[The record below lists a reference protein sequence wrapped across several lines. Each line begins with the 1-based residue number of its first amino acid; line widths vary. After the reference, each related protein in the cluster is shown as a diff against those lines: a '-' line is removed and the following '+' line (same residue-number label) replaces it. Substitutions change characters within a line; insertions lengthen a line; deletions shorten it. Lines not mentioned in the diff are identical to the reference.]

1 MGAASSEVAAAVADA
16 HRREWAFVLASTRR
30 VAADLD
36 MAEEAVQ
43 DAYASAL
50 SVWDERG
57 IPRNPAAWLTT
68 TARRRAL
75 DLHRRADV
83 ARRALPELLPID
95 GEESDPDAQAFPDD
109 RLRLVF
115 TCCHPALSEEARVAL
130 TLKLIC
136 GLSVPDI
143 ARAFLVAEPTM
154 AARITRAKKK
164 IAAAHIPYRVP
175 EPGDLPA
182 RLDSVLAVIHLV
194 YTTGHIAPSGADLIR
209 RGLSERAIE
218 LAVMLRSLLPDDP
231 DVAGLLALLLLTDAR
246 RPARTDADGAA
257 VMLEAQDRSQWDATA
272 IDTGLTLL
280 KTSLQR
286 RAPGRFTL
294 MAAIAAVHD
303 QAETWSDT
311 DWEQILGLYDL
322 LADAWPSPVVS
333 LNRAIAL
340 GFATG
345 PEAGLAELDR
355 LATEPQLAGYGY
367 LTAARA
373 HFLTLLGRTG
383 EARIAYEEALH
394 LTANDVERTHL
405 ETRLAD
411 LHDS

>member
-1 MGAASSEVAAAVADA
+1 MVTASAEVAAAVADA

-30 VAADLD
+30 VAGDLD
-36 MAEEAVQ
+36 TAEEAVQ

-57 IPRNPAAWLTT
+57 IPHNPAAWLTT
-68 TARRRAL
+68 AARRRVL
-75 DLHRRADV
+75 DLRRRAEV
-83 ARRALPELLPID
+83 ARRAMPELLPAEV
-95 GEESDPDAQAFPDD
+95 EESDPDAQAFPDD

-115 TCCHPALSEEARVAL
+115 TCCHPALSEEAQVAL
-130 TLKLIC
+130 TLKLVC
-136 GLSVPDI
+136 GLSVPEV

-164 IAAAHIPYRVP
+164 IAAAHIPYHVP
-175 EPGDLPA
+175 EPGELPG

-194 YTTGHIAPSGADLIR
+194 YTTGHTAPSGADLIR
-209 RGLSERAIE
+209 RSLSERAIE

-257 VMLEAQDRSQWDATA
+257 VMLEDQDRSRWDTA
-272 IDTGLTLL
+272 AIRTGLTLL
-280 KTSLQR
+280 ETSLGR

-294 MAAIAAVHD
+294 MATIAAVHD
-303 QAETWSDT
+303 QAATWSDT

-322 LADAWPSPVVS
+322 LSDVWPSPVVS
-333 LNRAIAL
+333 LNRAIAI
-340 GFATG
+340 GFAKG
-345 PEAGLAELDR
+345 SEAGLAELDR

-367 LTAARA
+367 LAAARA
-373 HFLTLLGRTG
+373 HLLARLGRIG
-383 EARIAYEEALH
+383 EARTAYQEALR
-394 LTANDVERTHL
+394 LTANDAERAHL
-405 ETRLAD
+405 QTQLTSLR
-411 LHDS
+411 HS